1 VKASRIVF
9 GRSEGRAS
17 GARARNRTENLG
29 IKSPLLCQL
38 SYAGASADFDR
49 LPDRGFYCLNNQR
62 FHRRT

>member
-1 VKASRIVF
+1 MTGRTGGLRYMLRLLGIRIAYV
-9 GRSEGRAS
+9 

-49 LPDRGFYCLNNQR
+49 SRPWILLP
-62 FHRRT
+62 